1 MNPKQS
7 KFIFLLLITLPFL
20 FSTCN
25 NKYPE
30 LDSGLYADIITS
42 KGNIIVKLEMEKTPI
57 TVANFVSLSE
67 GNNIN
72 VNNNYKDKPFYDGL
86 IFHRVIDNFMIQG
99 GDPAGTGQGGPG
111 YSFKDEITDLTHS
124 GPGILSMA
132 NAGPSTNGS
141 QFFITH
147 LKTPWLDGK
156 HTVFGKVISG
166 QTIVD
171 SIVQNDTIRKIKI
184 IRKGSLAK
192 NFNAP
197 DIFSNHFLEEE
208 MANEEKLQKQ
218 FKIQGE
224 TAKKFAEQRLKAI
237 ITDSQLS
244 YFISQNGKG
253 QKVIKTNKAILHYS
267 VYFADGK
274 FLETSNPETAK
285 ILGVFDENRNKTNGY
300 QPLVADVSPEAQM
313 IKGFK
318 EGVKLLKVG
327 DKATLFVPYNL
338 AYGESGTRGIPPKS
352 DLIFEIEILDII
364 E

>member
-1 MNPKQS
+1 MNHKQS
-7 KFIFLLLITLPFL
+7 IFIFLLLITLLFL
-20 FSTCN
+20 FDSCN
-25 NKYPE
+25 DKYPE
-30 LDSGLYADIITS
+30 LDSGLYANINTS
-42 KGNIIVKLEMEKTPI
+42 KGNIIVKLEMDKTPI

-67 GNNIN
+67 GNNTK
-72 VNNNYKDKPFYDGL
+72 VNEEYKGKPYYDGL

-99 GDPAGTGQGGPG
+99 GDPSGTGRGGPG

-156 HTVFGKVISG
+156 HTVFGKVITG
-166 QTIVD
+166 QNIVD
-171 SIVQNDTIRKIKI
+171 SIAQNDTIKKIEI

-208 MANEEKLQKQ
+208 IANKEKLQKQ
-218 FKIQGE
+218 NKIQGE
-224 TAKKFAEQRLKAI
+224 TAKKFAEQRLKAKM
-237 ITDSQLS
+237 TNSELG
-244 YFISQNGKG
+244 YFISNNGKG
-253 QKVIKTNKAILHYS
+253 EKVTKTNKAVLHYT

-274 FLETSNPETAK
+274 FLETSNAETAK
-285 ILGVFDENRNKTNGY
+285 LLGVFDENRNETNGY
-300 QPLVADVSPEAQM
+300 QPLIADVSPQAQM
-313 IKGFK
+313 IQGFK

-327 DKATLFVPYNL
+327 DKATLFVPFNL

>member
-1 MNPKQS
+1 MNPRQS
-7 KFIFLLLITLPFL
+7 KFVFSLLITVSFL
-20 FSTCN
+20 FNACN
-25 NKYPE
+25 DQYPE
-30 LDSGLYADIITS
+30 LDSGLYTEITTT
-42 KGNIIVKLEMEKTPI
+42 KGNIVIQLEMEKTPI

-67 GNNIN
+67 GNNTN
-72 VNNNYKDKPFYDGL
+72 VNDEYKGKQYYDGL

-99 GDPAGTGQGGPG
+99 GDPSGTGQGGPG
-111 YSFKDEITDLTHS
+111 YSFKDEITDLTHD

-166 QTIVD
+166 QNIVD
-171 SIVQNDTIRKIKI
+171 SIVQNDTIKKIKI

-197 DIFSNHFLEEE
+197 EIFSNHFLEEE
-208 MANEEKLQKQ
+208 IANEKKLQKQ
-218 FKIQGE
+218 MKVQGE

-237 ITDSQLS
+237 TNDSQMS
-244 YFISQNGKG
+244 YFISTNGKG
-253 QKVIKTNKAILHYS
+253 EKVAKTNKALLHYA

-274 FLETSNPETAK
+274 FLETSDIEIAK
-285 ILGVFDENRNKTNGY
+285 TLDVVDENRKKNNRY
-300 QPLVADVSPEAQM
+300 QPLVADVNPEAQM
-313 IKGFK
+313 IPGFK
-318 EGVKLLKVG
+318 EGVKLLRVG

-338 AYGESGTRGIPPKS
+338 AYGEKGTGGIPPKS
-352 DLIFEIEILDII
+352 DLIFEVEILDLI